1 MRFSVVTLVKG
12 RKRQLENLLESI
24 KAGSLI
30 PDEIIVVWMEK
41 HTPNAHI
48 IDKELNLKQ
57 FYIEDA
63 ALPLA
68 KARNVGFQNTS
79 FENIVFLDVDCIC
92 SPTLLENLL
101 AHTTDNTITSAY
113 ARYLPYMPLNGDYRL
128 IAPDA
133 LTHPKRAVL
142 EAFKPL
148 PHKKFWSLVFA
159 LKRYSFKE
167 IGGFDEAF
175 TGYGGEDTD
184 FAERFNALGFTFVL
198 VKDEVLH
205 QYHLKYTPPLNYI
218 CEIVHNA
225 NRFFSKHNYFPMYS
239 WLQHFCD
246 RGFVAFNENKK
257 QFEVICLPSQT
268 DITRALSTQPY

>member
-30 PDEIIVVWMEK
+30 PDEIVVVWME
-41 HTPNAHI
+41 TPTPQSHVT
-48 IDKELNLKQ
+48 DTELNLKQ
-57 FYIEDA
+57 VYIEDA
-63 ALPLA
+63 VLPLA
-68 KARNVGFQNTS
+68 EARNVGFQNTS

-92 SPTLLENLL
+92 SPTVLENLL
-101 AHTTDNTITSAY
+101 AHVTDNTIISAY
-113 ARYLPYMPLNGDYRL
+113 ARYLPYMPLKGNYPL

-133 LTHPKRAVL
+133 LTHPKRAEL
-142 EAFKPL
+142 STFETL

-159 LKRYSFKE
+159 LKRKSFNL
-167 IGGFDEAF
+167 IGGFDEGF

-184 FAERFNALGFTFVL
+184 FAERFNAMGFAFML

-205 QYHLKYTPPLNYI
+205 QYHLKYTPPLNYLS
-218 CEIVHNA
+218 EIVHNA

-246 RGFVAFNENKK
+246 RGFVAFNENKH
-257 QFEVICLPSQT
+257 QFDVICLPSQS
-268 DITRALSTQPY
+268 DITNALSTQPY